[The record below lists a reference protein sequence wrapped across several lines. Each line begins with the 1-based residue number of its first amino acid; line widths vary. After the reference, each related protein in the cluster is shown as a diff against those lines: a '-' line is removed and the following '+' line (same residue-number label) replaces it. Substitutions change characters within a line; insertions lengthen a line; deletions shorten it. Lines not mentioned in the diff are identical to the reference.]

1 MNKVTEGLDT
11 LVNLVKDNSDN
22 ISKLKQ
28 QMTELVSLLHS
39 AKVLKK
45 TNAEG
50 EKKQQ
55 DNTADQTSTK
65 ELNGAM
71 VIHSSELKGSE
82 EKTADKSVSDD
93 EDDEPIA
100 KRLKVLIP
108 TPKPLQSFIPDPL
121 PHRDPSK
128 GKEIATEKDP
138 LKPLVPFLEQSGSD
152 PNAINLHQIVDQKA
166 AEEKTKKSLHRI
178 NVEAQKAQL
187 AEYKAKRAKMLAE
200 YNHYI
205 HFRAHPGRITKIN
218 YKIDKVTRDA
228 TMRIERDN
236 QPLSLTVMEKFG
248 LKQLGFTKWIETQA
262 GKLGISPPPELT
274 EVGLTPAERKRKR
287 TSEIVKEVFVTE
299 HIHVDE
305 TQRNL
310 TLPPGV
316 VGKSRLVIREP
327 EAGFFYF
334 NANFDLVFQ
343 RESEFYKT
351 STVQLIR
358 LLKHINQDS
367 PEAKEMYKIIELEI
381 ESRND
386 VNRAQEIAKYRRPAE
401 CKASEGKRI
410 PVECIASEEGNE
422 DQLSAQHQLMIK
434 GLADSIALA
443 SNLRDNQVRDIIK
456 EVKEY
461 LKTYSPA
468 EMDIRWT
475 RWWEVVAFRDMGLI
489 GDLGF

>member
-1 MNKVTEGLDT
+1 MTKVTEGLDT

-39 AKVLKK
+39 TEVLKK

-50 EKKQQ
+50 EKSDHSKGTKGT
-55 DNTADQTSTK
+55 NT
-65 ELNGAM
+65 
-71 VIHSSELKGSE
+71 E
-82 EKTADKSVSDD
+82 EPEQANVQR
-93 EDDEPIA
+93 
-100 KRLKVLIP
+100 KRLQIN
-108 TPKPLQSFIPDPL
+108 PL
-121 PHRDPSK
+121 PPRDPTK

-138 LKPLVPFLEQSGSD
+138 LKSLVPFLEQSGSD
-152 PNAINLHQIVDQKA
+152 PNAINLHQFSEFGKKMNLEEAHEQMMYLKRIVDQKA

-187 AEYKAKRAKMLAE
+187 AEYKAKRAKVLAE

-205 HFRAHPGRITKIN
+205 HFRAHLGRITKIN

-274 EVGLTPAERKRKR
+274 EAGLPPVERKRKR

-299 HIHVDE
+299 HIHVDG

-310 TLPPGV
+310 TPPPGV
-316 VGKSRLVIREP
+316 VGKSGLVIQEP
-327 EAGFFYF
+327 KAGFFYF

-386 VNRAQEIAKYRRPAE
+386 VNRAKEIRAT
-401 CKASEGKRI
+401 SET
-410 PVECIASEEGNE
+410 
-422 DQLSAQHQLMIK
+422 
-434 GLADSIALA
+434 
-443 SNLRDNQVRDIIK
+443 IK
-456 EVKEY
+456 EVEEY

-468 EMDIRWT
+468 EMDIKCYV
-475 RWWEVVAFRDMGLI
+475 EGML
-489 GDLGF
+489 

>member
-1 MNKVTEGLDT
+1 MNKVIKGLDT

-39 AKVLKK
+39 IEVLKE

-50 EKKQQ
+50 KKSDHSKGTKGTNTEEPEQANIQGEQQ
-55 DNTADQTSTK
+55 DNIADQTSTK

-71 VIHSSELKGSE
+71 VIHSSELKGSK

-108 TPKPLQSFIPDPL
+108 TPKPLQSFIPDPI
-121 PHRDPSK
+121 PPRDPSK

-138 LKPLVPFLEQSGSD
+138 LKPLMMYLKRI
-152 PNAINLHQIVDQKA
+152 ADQKA

-218 YKIDKVTRDA
+218 YKIDKVTRD
-228 TMRIERDN
+228 
-236 QPLSLTVMEKFG
+236 
-248 LKQLGFTKWIETQA
+248 TQA
-262 GKLGISPPPELT
+262 GKLGISPPPELID
-274 EVGLTPAERKRKR
+274 VGLTPADRKRKR
-287 TSEIVKEVFVTE
+287 TSEIVKEVIVTE
-299 HIHVDE
+299 HKHVDG

-310 TLPPGV
+310 TPPPGV
-316 VGKSRLVIREP
+316 VGKSGLVIREP

-351 STVQLIR
+351 STVHLIR

-367 PEAKEMYKIIELEI
+367 PEAKEMYKIIDLEI

-386 VNRAQEIAKYRRPAE
+386 VNRAREIAKYRRPAE

-410 PVECIASEEGNE
+410 PVEWIASE
-422 DQLSAQHQLMIK
+422 
-434 GLADSIALA
+434 GLADSIASV
-443 SNLRDNQVRDIIK
+443 SNLKDNQVRDIVK

-475 RWWEVVAFRDMGLI
+475 RWWEVVAFGDMGLI